1 MSTVFKVEEWH
12 SGSGRWY
19 VADTHTFKSWHTY
32 AAIFDIDNFDDYIT
46 LLKDKY
52 NAEIYGPIGN
62 INGEPENVMFS
73 WGDKDYKSA
82 HQFKLDINRIAR
94 KKNYLV

>member
-1 MSTVFKVEEWH
+1 MAQVFKVEEWH
-12 SGSGRWY
+12 SGSRRWY

-32 AAIFDIDNFDDYIT
+32 AAIFDIDTLDDYIE
-46 LLKDKY
+46 LLKNKY
-52 NAEIYGPIGN
+52 HATIYHTIGN

-73 WGDKDYKSA
+73 WSEDMYKYA